1 MTIYGRFKNKTK
13 LEKKKIADPEF
24 RIAFLHMM
32 NKIFLMYNLLML
44 IFFFMNFNFNFVN
57 Y

>member
-1 MTIYGRFKNKTK
+1 MTIYSRFKNKK
-13 LEKKKIADPEF
+13 NLKKKIADPEF

-44 IFFFMNFNFNFVN
+44 IDFFMNFNFNSVKD
-57 Y
+57 